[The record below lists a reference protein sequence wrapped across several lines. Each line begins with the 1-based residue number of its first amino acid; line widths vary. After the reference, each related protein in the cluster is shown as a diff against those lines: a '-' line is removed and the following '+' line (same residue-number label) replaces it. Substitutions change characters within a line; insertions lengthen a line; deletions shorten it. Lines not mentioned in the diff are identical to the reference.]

1 MNVRTYDDWMDLQ
14 GSTRVCKFVTFI
26 LVELTIIGLAI
37 VIHISDMQQTQ
48 YPPILCSNC
57 DDGRIGPRSF
67 PLMVDMDV
75 VL

>member
-1 MNVRTYDDWMDLQ
+1 MNVR
-14 GSTRVCKFVTFI
+14 
-26 LVELTIIGLAI
+26 LAI

-75 VL
+75 VLSIDGNFGTAEKSFSPRIFPRSLKYPMI